1 MAQVNLLAMM
11 DSVFLLMNDA
21 TRSQTAGDA
30 EYGQIR
36 FCALTQTFRDESD
49 EDNCKMLVMKDNYNK
64 KIAPFEFDYDAE
76 KVIPVNVNI
85 TINVIDF
92 LKISEVDLLYVL
104 KFQLL
109 MVWYDY
115 RLKYHN
121 LKKERSLNSLS
132 REEINELWIP
142 FVVFS
147 NTENSEST
155 KGDDDTEVTI
165 SREGNFT
172 ESSGNV
178 IDEINIFEGS
188 ENRIMFQQVYAK
200 SFKCLYQLQLY
211 PFDTQVMIVFLKVLE

>member
-1 MAQVNLLAMM
+1 
-11 DSVFLLMNDA
+11 
-21 TRSQTAGDA
+21 
-30 EYGQIR
+30 
-36 FCALTQTFRDESD
+36 
-49 EDNCKMLVMKDNYNK
+49 MKDNYNK

-132 REEINELWIP
+132 KEEIIELWIP

-147 NTENSEST
+147 NTVLFLLLDVPPPTQTFCPFSVRPQT
-155 KGDDDTEVTI
+155 TFRQI
-165 SREGNFT
+165 A
-172 ESSGNV
+172 
-178 IDEINIFEGS
+178 FETS
-188 ENRIMFQQVYAK
+188 PV
-200 SFKCLYQLQLY
+200 
-211 PFDTQVMIVFLKVLE
+211 